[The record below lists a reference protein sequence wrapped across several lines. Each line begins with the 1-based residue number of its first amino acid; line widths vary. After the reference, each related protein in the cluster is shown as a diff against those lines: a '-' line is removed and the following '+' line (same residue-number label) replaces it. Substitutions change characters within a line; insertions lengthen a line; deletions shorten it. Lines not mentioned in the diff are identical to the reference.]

1 MNMNRKILSFLIII
15 VLLFLT
21 FINVNAEE
29 KRCNLWLNNC
39 GTEEQCKQI
48 CESHSYQG
56 YKCEY
61 NPRLKAGARCKAGTE
76 LADEVKETITACDQ
90 IKDHDNCV
98 NAKIVGHECKWIQN
112 ACYDNTMIDDGT
124 GETIIAND
132 KEDREN
138 QENKNDE
145 NKNNQDDVKNDSIT
159 DPTIVGENFC
169 GETSTKRVLSLV
181 GNILIIVKIVVPLLI
196 IIIGSID
203 LFKAVMGKDEKDLMK
218 SVKSLG
224 LRLLLGIFIFFVPT
238 IVNYVI
244 DLVGEISGGSSNNQ
258 CVTCVL
264 NPSKCEVNK

>member
-1 MNMNRKILSFLIII
+1 MNMNKKIFYFIILII
-15 VLLFLT
+15 LF
-21 FINVNAEE
+21 FGFQVNAQEIACNHWHNDE
-29 KRCNLWLNNC
+29 KVCV
-39 GTEEQCKQI
+39 TK
-48 CESHSYQG
+48 SYQG
-56 YKCEY
+56 KMCEY
-61 NPRLKAGARCKAGTE
+61 NGDLKGGSRCYQGDKLT
-76 LADEVKETITACDQ
+76 DEVKEKYEEYEDCSIITDPEVCRESK
-90 IKDHDNCV
+90 IK
-98 NAKIVGHECKWIQN
+98 GHECIWRQN
-112 ACYDNTMIDDGT
+112 ACFDNTMVDDGT